1 TNEGRTNASTR
12 RQQRVQAPQR
22 RRVGRS
28 CSRQQQR
35 ALGEFSDVPEVLPP
49 RGVLRQL
56 EKSMLDA
63 GGKVLAR
70 HQRPLFELDTAVVE
84 GHAVEERAAVE
95 LRGALPLAITKR

>member
-1 TNEGRTNASTR
+1 
-12 RQQRVQAPQR
+12 
-22 RRVGRS
+22 
-28 CSRQQQR
+28 
-35 ALGEFSDVPEVLPP
+35 
-49 RGVLRQL
+49 RQL

-95 LRGALPLAITKR
+95 LRGALPLAITKRVEQVAGVARRRRPGPRLVGDHDLSRPMAKSRQRHRQALHAVPTR